1 VTSLF
6 VYKCRNDPDT
16 TNAAY
21 GDWGSTLKRKAPF
34 VWGGAWATR
43 SAYSRRLFE
52 DEVGV
57 GDLILAWQVDKQG
70 AVGVCEVTG
79 FKSTQRG
86 QEIKLKW
93 VEVFPSLVPINVM
106 KRNNRRLDAVK
117 AFRQGFTA
125 TLYGTTKKE
134 AYALLDA
141 CGSSLASR
149 FNP

>member
-1 VTSLF
+1 MTSLF
-6 VYKCRNDPDT
+6 VYKCRNDPGT

-21 GDWGSTLKRKAPF
+21 GDWESTVKRKAPF

-52 DEVGV
+52 DEIGV

-70 AVGVCEVTG
+70 AVGVCEVTD

-86 QEIKLKW
+86 QEVKLQW
-93 VEVFPSLVPINVM
+93 IEVFPSPVPINVL
-106 KRNNRRLDAVK
+106 KRSDAELRKVK

-125 TLYGTTKKE
+125 TLYDTTKKE
-134 AYALLDA
+134 AHTLLKA
-141 CGSSLASR
+141 CGSQLARR
-149 FNP
+149 FRP